1 MRWFLFWKRGTR
13 IENKKIELES
23 ELAAHVSMAVADRV
37 SRGED
42 PAEARA
48 AVLRE
53 MGNLPMIEETTRA
66 QWGSACFEHLWQ
78 DTRYALRQMRRSPS
92 YALMAIL
99 TIALGLGANIAIFLL
114 TYTILLKELPVP
126 NPGQLV
132 QYNYKVDNATQSLAT
147 RLTYQQYA
155 VLREH
160 VENTQGVFAWWTQLI
175 PWTHDSQTS
184 TAIVGLTT
192 GSIGRVLELHP
203 YLGRMLSANAGEPG
217 APFEPEAM
225 LSYNNWRIHFHAD
238 RSVLGRVIHL
248 DGQSLTIVGVLPR
261 NFTGI
266 DPQWRIDI
274 LAPLSLMNVLD
285 PKDSMIKEPGAMF
298 LSVMGRLKPGQTM
311 RPLEAKLQAQAS
323 IINDQVDPSHSI
335 FNHGGLIGFFD
346 FTVQSGS
353 RGTSSLS
360 SQYRQPLLL
369 LESLCGLM
377 LLLCTINVGLLML
390 SRVASRRHELAVRSA
405 LGAARHRLLTQIL
418 IEVGLIALAG
428 LWIGLWL
435 GWQLAH
441 TLEATLATLGEPS
454 LLQLQWNFPVL
465 LFAIVL
471 SLGVVLIAGLWPAWR
486 AAHTQ
491 PMTDLKDAKSVQRAS
506 AMSRLILP
514 TQIALGLVLVY
525 AALLL
530 TATLRDYLGQLSG
543 YNPRHLVTAE
553 LIDPNHEGDSKLY
566 RAHYLQFLASL
577 RHMPGVQSVTVFSS
591 ALLRGWLISY
601 YFSSL
606 DAKGNTHTSSSV
618 WDEAV
623 TPGYFTTIGTR
634 LLEGRS
640 FADSDVGGDAV
651 CVLSQS
657 AAHYFFPHRDA
668 LGSYLGRGDASSLKS
683 KNHSNMC
690 RVIGIAQDAHM
701 SSLNAPIPLTVYEL
715 DKFTKARYAPQNLAV
730 RASSDALA
738 TQAIRNAAKQYL
750 PEVSPRIYTFQQVID
765 SDLGQQR
772 LLSGVSGGFALLALL
787 LVATGLYGIL
797 SRQISERRREIGI
810 RMALGAKRR
819 AIVMQMV
826 HQIAWRMLT
835 GATVGV
841 VLAYFAGHLLR
852 SQLYGVSLHTPSV
865 LAATLATLM
874 MVVAL
879 AFILPAARAASIHPA
894 EVIRDE

>member
-1 MRWFLFWKRGTR
+1 MRGFFIWKRAAGS
-13 IENKKIELES
+13 ESSKVELEA
-23 ELAAHVSMAVADRV
+23 ELAAHLSMAVAERV
-37 SRGED
+37 DRGED

-53 MGNLPMIEETTRA
+53 MGNLPMVEAATRA
-66 QWGSACFEHLWQ
+66 AWGWEWFEHLRQ
-78 DTRYALRQMRRSPS
+78 DVRYALRQMRRSPS

-99 TIALGLGANIAIFLL
+99 TIGLGLGANIAIFLL

-132 QYNYKVDNATQSLAT
+132 QYGYRADNASHSSPSSF
-147 RLTYQQYA
+147 TYQQYA

-160 VENTQGVFAWWTQLI
+160 VENTQGVFAWWTQFI
-175 PWTHDSQTS
+175 PWTHDGQTS

-266 DPQWRIDI
+266 DPQMRIDI
-274 LAPLSLMNVLD
+274 LAPLSFMNVLD
-285 PKDSMIKEPGAMF
+285 PKDSMLKEPGAMF
-298 LSVMGRLKPGQTM
+298 LSVMGRLKPGQNM

-323 IINDQVDPSHSI
+323 IINDQVDPRHSI

-353 RGTSSLS
+353 RGLSSLS

-428 LWIGLWL
+428 LSIGLWL

-530 TATLRDYLGQLSG
+530 TASLRDYLSQLSG

-553 LIDPNHEGDSKLY
+553 LIAPNHEGDSSLY
-566 RAHYLQFLASL
+566 RAHYLEFLASL
-577 RHMPGVQSVTVFSS
+577 RHMPGIQSVTIFSS
-591 ALLRGWLISY
+591 ALLQGWWVSY
-601 YFSSL
+601 RFSSL
-606 DAKGNTHTSSSV
+606 DAKGNMHTSSSV
-618 WDEAV
+618 WDETV
-623 TPGYFTTIGTR
+623 TPGYFTTIGTHI
-634 LLEGRS
+634 LEGRS
-640 FADSDVGGDAV
+640 FTDSDLGGDAV

-668 LGSYLGRGDASSLKS
+668 LGSYLDRGDASSLKS
-683 KNHSNMC
+683 KNHSDAC
-690 RVIGIAQDAHM
+690 RVIGIAQDAHL
-701 SSLNAPIPLTVYEL
+701 SSLETPIPLTVYDL
-715 DKFTKARYAPQNLAV
+715 FKFTKTNYVPSNLAV
-730 RASSDALA
+730 RASSDTLA
-738 TQAIRNAAKQYL
+738 MQAIRSAAKQYL
-750 PEVSPRIYTFQQVID
+750 PGVSPQIYTFQQVID

-810 RMALGAKRR
+810 RMALGAERR
-819 AIVMQMV
+819 TIVMQMV
-826 HQIAWRMLT
+826 HQIAWRMLM
-835 GATVGV
+835 GAAVGV

-852 SQLYGVSLHTPSV
+852 SQLYGISLHAPGV
-865 LAATLATLM
+865 VAATLVTLLSVM
-874 MVVAL
+874 AM
-879 AFILPAARAASIHPA
+879 AFVLPAVRAASVNPSEIM
-894 EVIRDE
+894 RDE